1 MIVVKSEKELFNLAK
16 MYAMLE
22 MDYDKTYSEFERE
35 EIKESM
41 KEIRNTLFVV
51 GYDVNKFV
59 EYQQMYK
66 TMTIEEYFEF
76 IKTLE

>member
-1 MIVVKSEKELFNLAK
+1 MKSEKELFNLAK